1 VLAIGERTVVEKGW
15 IAQGLAM
22 RSPTSVGRLVSAGR
36 KNQNTLEEMAKLVL
50 RIEARQRN
58 EDGHYHKTSTG

>member
-22 RSPTSVGRLVSAGR
+22 GSSTSANRLISAGR
-36 KNQNTLEEMAKLVL
+36 KNENTLEEMAKLLL
-50 RIEARQRN
+50 RIEARQRH